1 MGSLGGGDTP
11 IMHVKIDM
19 CVAIVVKKSIKIDR
33 WWSVVLKT
41 PGKVDGGGD
50 LVAQRC
56 WAAQVGG
63 GDQIGCM
70 HAQKIEI
77 VDKV

>member
-1 MGSLGGGDTP
+1 M
-11 IMHVKIDM
+11 
-19 CVAIVVKKSIKIDR
+19 
-33 WWSVVLKT
+33 VLKT

-50 LVAQRC
+50 LVAQRH
-56 WAAQVGG
+56 WAVQVGG
-63 GDQIGCM
+63 GDQIGCA